1 MMPATASELF
11 AVRFA
16 DCMARLKALGLK
28 GEVTVTAGVVMVATT
43 DKWSAQHFRKA
54 IKTAADKAGAVRVE
68 NRPAPGAW
76 VFTVVCAP

>member
-1 MMPATASELF
+1 MMPAASAELF

-28 GEVTVTAGVVMVATT
+28 GEVTVMAGVVMVATT

-54 IKTAADKAGAVRVE
+54 IRTACERTGAHRVE